1 MEWIVWRATTPEFIH
16 EHYHHV
22 FETLIAVLFI
32 VQSRTF
38 SQKLSFL
45 FYILLE
51 HSLTYWAINSSL
63 FRNCVLWL
71 WRLNKTKTAD
81 DTNLLISQSLDID
94 SNYKSIWSM
103 VIKQSNDQSGFI
115 SRSHRDYFSIQMFV
129 STSFNRGNYI
139 QLGLW
144 AYIGILFC
152 ITLLLHASSRAVY
165 YGPFREFYEFKG
177 INGRALMTLGFH

>member
-1 MEWIVWRATTPEFIH
+1 MIKCQSGNNISHICNRFNLFYLISSHNHSVFILSFTRQYLPAKQHGMESVSRATTPEFIH

-63 FRNCVLWL
+63 FRSCVLCNNE
-71 WRLNKTKTAD
+71 RLNKTKTAD

-115 SRSHRDYFSIQMFV
+115 SRSHRDYFRS
-129 STSFNRGNYI
+129 
-139 QLGLW
+139 GL
-144 AYIGILFC
+144 F
-152 ITLLLHASSRAVY
+152 
-165 YGPFREFYEFKG
+165 
-177 INGRALMTLGFH
+177 